1 MTVFTPADLKA
12 CWMEGEEMFLKFLAK
27 LVLHADKKTRS
38 TPLRFICEISLYVNK
53 PSFSLSFVR
62 IIEEF
67 LKLL

>member
-1 MTVFTPADLKA
+1 MKLIYVRNMVQLSVDENLLLDADSETTIL
-12 CWMEGEEMFLKFLAK
+12 GQN
-27 LVLHADKKTRS
+27 
-38 TPLRFICEISLYVNK
+38 YVNK